1 MWCIYMTHKII
12 NKNII
17 NIKIENKKHKPKK
30 DKKYKHKKYDNHVN
44 ASYNPVAT
52 QQTNR
57 PQYLDTSTATTRE
70 KEGIVNQ
77 AIMDVKKSNDILL
90 LKDKENNNL
99 DKPMDHTPKTARMIQ
114 TDIRS
119 PVFFNNRLKEN
130 SGSIDEIYSNNEAFE
145 NDNVMEIPASKRGR
159 PLRTGNDI
167 SNEQLKMN
175 IERNKKQNE
184 KYHENKSINPMHI
197 MTRSKE
203 LGEKTKKNAEKNEK
217 FNDKISDIFNQPD
230 FKYNNKLH
238 GLLKTNDANDKRDEK
253 LIHQKSRMNST
264 VSKLFTSPRQKK
276 IHIDT

>member
-1 MWCIYMTHKII
+1 MTHKII

-17 NIKIENKKHKPKK
+17 NIKIENKKHKLKK
-30 DKKYKHKKYDNHVN
+30 DKRRKRHGK
-44 ASYNPVAT
+44 ASHINEPYNPVAT

-90 LKDKENNNL
+90 LKDKENNQNL
-99 DKPMDHTPKTARMIQ
+99 LEDKPMDHTPKTARMIQ

-119 PVFFNNRLKEN
+119 PAFFNNRLKEN
-130 SGSIDEIYSNNEAFE
+130 SGGIDEIYSNNEAFE
-145 NDNVMEIPASKRGR
+145 SDNVMEIPANKRGR
-159 PLRTGNDI
+159 PLKTGNDI

-203 LGEKTKKNAEKNEK
+203 LGEKTKKNTEKNEK

-253 LIHQKSRMNST
+253 LIHQKSRLNST

-276 IHIDT
+276 VHIDT